1 MTDARP
7 TAEEPI
13 VGSGPALPW
22 VLARERL
29 AGSDT
34 YWLSTVRPDG
44 GPHAVPV
51 LAVWANETL
60 YVCAGHGTRKAKN
73 LARDPRC
80 AVGTSTAGVDL
91 VLEGRAARV
100 DDEAELRRV
109 AEAYAEKYEWPVTV
123 REGAFHGEGAPTA
136 GPPPYHVYA
145 VRPSAVF
152 GFATDGGLISTR
164 WRFG

>member
-13 VGSGPALPW
+13 EGSGPAVPW

-44 GPHAVPV
+44 APHAVPV
-51 LAVWANETL
+51 LAVWTNETL
-60 YVCAGHGTRKAKN
+60 YVCAGDATRKAKN
-73 LARDPRC
+73 LARNPRC
-80 AVGTSTAGVDL
+80 TVATSTPGMDL
-91 VLEGRAARV
+91 VVEGEAARV
-100 DDEAELRRV
+100 GNEAELHRV
-109 AEAYAEKYEWPVTV
+109 AEAYAEKYEWSVTV
-123 REGAFHGEGAPTA
+123 REGAFHAEGAPTA
-136 GPPPYHVYA
+136 GPPPYYVYA

-164 WRFG
+164 WSFR

>member
-1 MTDARP
+1 MTHARP

-13 VGSGPALPW
+13 AGSGPAMPW
-22 VLARERL
+22 VLAQERL
-29 AGSDT
+29 AESDT

-44 GPHAVPV
+44 APHSVPV
-51 LAVWANETL
+51 LAVWANGTL
-60 YVCAGHGTRKAKN
+60 HVCAGHSTRKARN

-80 AVGTSTAGVDL
+80 AVGTSTAGMDL
-91 VLEGRAARV
+91 VVEGEAIGV
-100 DDEAELRRV
+100 GDETELRRV
-109 AEAYAEKYEWPVTV
+109 AEAYADKYEWPVTV

-136 GPPPYHVYA
+136 GPPPYYVYA

-152 GFATDGGLISTR
+152 GFATDGGQVSTR